1 MSKIIELPNDT
12 KVIAGHLMRE
22 LSDRNLTF
30 GEALNALL
38 LATIVSAQEGGFDK
52 EGILN
57 NISENWDLCEVQY
70 EELKH

>member
-1 MSKIIELPNDT
+1 MSKIIELPNDI
-12 KVIAGHLMRE
+12 KVIAGHLMCE
-22 LSDRNLTF
+22 LSDRKLTY

-38 LATIVSAQEGGFDK
+38 LATIVSAQEGGIDK
-52 EGILN
+52 EKLLA

>member
-1 MSKIIELPNDT
+1 MSKIIELPNDI

>member
-22 LSDRNLTF
+22 LRDRNLTF